1 MTALSIL
8 QGLGVD
14 WRWGEAV
21 FRCLLI
27 DYDPASNVGNWR
39 YVAGDDHDPRGS
51 VRQFRTVSQGV
62 KYDQPAELIT
72 KWLPQ
77 LRELPIEE
85 RHQPWLRKEKVA
97 LDYPES
103 LLDPM
108 TQLTKADKAAISQ

>member
-1 MTALSIL
+1 MNA

-27 DYDPASNVGNWR
+27 DYDPASNEGNWR

-51 VRQFRTVSQGV
+51 VRQFRTVSQGM
-62 KYDQPAELIT
+62 KYDSSAELIS
-72 KWLPQ
+72 KWIPE
-77 LRELPIEE
+77 LRELPVEE
-85 RHQPWLRKEKVA
+85 RHQPWLMRDRSA
-97 LDYPES
+97 LHYPKP

-108 TQLTKADKAAISQ
+108 TQLTKADQAALNS